1 MAILETKDLRKIYG
15 SGENEVHALDGVSI
29 SVDEGEF
36 VAVVGTSGSGKST
49 LLNMIGGLDR
59 PTSGSVTIRG
69 KELLKMKDEELT
81 IFRRRNIGFVFQ
93 NYNLLPVLNVY
104 ENIVYPIEIDGAK
117 ADTEFVRQ
125 IIHTLGLEKKLKNMP
140 NNLSGGQQ
148 QRVAIARALATKPA
162 IILADE
168 PTGNLDSKTSM
179 DVILLM
185 QSISKQYHQTTIMI
199 THNEEIAM
207 FLVIET
213 ELFFLMG
220 RLLIPSVSW
229 LVVMLLLAPAI
240 SLIAVTLIVRGSA
253 KAQSVEESQ
262 QAAVFLIIPLILL
275 IAGQFTG
282 VLLMNVWIL
291 LGLGAVCA
299 ILAWILLQKSMGRF
313 TYEKL
318 LQ

>member
-1 MAILETKDLRKIYG
+1 MKTAMYAIIKKDFRGVTSNRRLFSALLIVPFVLTIVLPSIFVFAIHFVPDDPDIMKLLSLLPESAQMESLELTLSSMILNYILPVFFLMIPIMTASIMAASAFVGEKERHTLETLLYCP
-15 SGENEVHALDGVSI
+15 L
-29 SVDEGEF
+29 
-36 VAVVGTSGSGKST
+36 T
-49 LLNMIGGLDR
+49 L
-59 PTSGSVTIRG
+59 
-69 KELLKMKDEELT
+69 KQ
-81 IFRRRNIGFVFQ
+81 IFRAKVWASF
-93 NYNLLPVLNVY
+93 LL
-104 ENIVYPIEIDGAK
+104 
-117 ADTEFVRQ
+117 
-125 IIHTLGLEKKLKNMP
+125 
-140 NNLSGGQQ
+140 
-148 QRVAIARALATKPA
+148 
-162 IILADE
+162 
-168 PTGNLDSKTSM
+168 SM
-179 DVILLM
+179 LVSL
-185 QSISKQYHQTTIMI
+185 ISFT
-199 THNEEIAM
+199 AM
-207 FLVIET
+207 FLVIEA

-220 RLLIPSVSW
+220 RLLVPSVSW
-229 LVVMLLLAPAI
+229 LVVMLLLSPAI

>member
-1 MAILETKDLRKIYG
+1 MAILETKNLRKIYG

-59 PTSGSVTIRG
+59 LTSGSVTIRG

-148 QRVAIARALATKPA
+148 QRVAIARALATKP
-162 IILADE
+162 DE

-185 QSISKQYHQTTIMI
+185 QAISRQFHQTTIMI
-199 THNEEIAM
+199 THNEEIAQM
-207 FLVIET
+207 ADRTIRIED
-213 ELFFLMG
+213 G
-220 RLLIPSVSW
+220 KVVS
-229 LVVMLLLAPAI
+229 
-240 SLIAVTLIVRGSA
+240 G
-253 KAQSVEESQ
+253 
-262 QAAVFLIIPLILL
+262 
-275 IAGQFTG
+275 G
-282 VLLMNVWIL
+282 VKY
-291 LGLGAVCA
+291 A
-299 ILAWILLQKSMGRF
+299 R
-313 TYEKL
+313 
-318 LQ
+318 